1 MLSIL
6 SIFAYWR
13 NTEAINEAQLNYETT
28 QPEYSRTWATWIDPT
43 IMYFSGLYLN
53 VW

>member
-13 NTEAINEAQLNYETT
+13 NTEAINEAQLNYWWNLT
-28 QPEYSRTWATWIDPT
+28 QPEYSRTWATWTDPAT
-43 IMYFSGLYLN
+43 MIMYFSGL
-53 VW
+53 